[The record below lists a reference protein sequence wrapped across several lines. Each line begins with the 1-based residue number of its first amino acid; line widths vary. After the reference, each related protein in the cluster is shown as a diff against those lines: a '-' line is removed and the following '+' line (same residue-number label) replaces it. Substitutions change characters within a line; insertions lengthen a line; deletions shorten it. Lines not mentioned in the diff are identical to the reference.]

1 MKSPVYMPSY
11 LLQTHYSID
20 FLVCE
25 LTEPESRQKRG
36 RNLKPGHIS
45 ISLNQIFYCNKSMCT
60 EYCWQDNSEEKK
72 FPLHFFYVNMITC
85 PKVLFLI
92 LKSRPFSAFYF
103 FLCWWVPF
111 YSIFHSGFIFIH
123 RTIKLQKLFFVFN
136 NNFMILK
143 QSLFSREDAKFSG
156 RGTEIVVGLLDS

>member
-45 ISLNQIFYCNKSMCT
+45 ISLNQINQCVRNIVDRITVKK
-60 EYCWQDNSEEKK
+60 KK

-92 LKSRPFSAFYF
+92 LKSRPFSVFYF
-103 FLCWWVPF
+103 FFMLM
-111 YSIFHSGFIFIH
+111 S
-123 RTIKLQKLFFVFN
+123 TLLFNFSFVFHIHTQDN
-136 NNFMILK
+136 
-143 QSLFSREDAKFSG
+143 
-156 RGTEIVVGLLDS
+156 